1 MGRVISEKTGGRRK
15 LRAGCRSATRTL
27 RESTQEGSVRAVSVT
42 PMSDPTVSGDVLVEA
57 CVDTVESAR
66 AAEAGGAGRLELCD
80 NLYEGG
86 TTPSPGLIAVV
97 RERVAIPVHV
107 LVRPRGGDFIY
118 DEDELRVMLGDI
130 AFAKEV
136 GVAGV
141 VLGGLFA
148 NGAVDDRSTRIL
160 VEAARPL
167 SVTFHRAF
175 DLVRDPFEALDTLM
189 ALGVDRVLT
198 SGGAAT
204 AVEGLETLAA
214 LAWRSEGRA
223 TIIAAGGITEH
234 TVGRVINEAGVSE
247 VHVRASK
254 RRDSDMQFRRESVSL
269 GRAYTPDEYARV
281 ITTPELMKRIVDAA
295 ADSHAPDETL
305 EHSAD

>member
-1 MGRVISEKTGGRRK
+1 MSNPTIS
-15 LRAGCRSATRTL
+15 
-27 RESTQEGSVRAVSVT
+27 
-42 PMSDPTVSGDVLVEA
+42 DDVLVEA

-66 AAEAGGAGRLELCD
+66 AAEAGGAGRIELCD

-97 RERVAIPVHV
+97 RERVGIPIHV

-118 DEDELRVMLGDI
+118 DEDEVRVMLGDI

-136 GVAGV
+136 GVSGV
-141 VLGGLFA
+141 VLGALFA
-148 NGAVDDRSTRIL
+148 NGAVDDRSTRLL

-175 DLVRDPFEALDTLM
+175 DLVRDAFEALDTLM

-204 AVEGLETLAA
+204 AIEGLETLAA
-214 LAWRSEGRA
+214 LAWRSEGRG

-234 TVGRVINEAGVSE
+234 TVGRIINEAGVSE

-254 RRDSDMQFRRESVSL
+254 RRDSEMTFRRENVTL
-269 GRAYTPDEYARV
+269 GRAYVPDEYARV
-281 ITTPELMKRIVDAA
+281 VTTADLLKRIVDASIEA
-295 ADSHAPDETL
+295 QTPDETL
-305 EHSAD
+305 EPSVD

>member
-1 MGRVISEKTGGRRK
+1 M
-15 LRAGCRSATRTL
+15 
-27 RESTQEGSVRAVSVT
+27 
-42 PMSDPTVSGDVLVEA
+42 PNPTIPDDVLVEA

-86 TTPSPGLIAVV
+86 TTPSPGLMAVV
-97 RERVAIPVHV
+97 RERVGIPIHV

-118 DEDELRVMLGDI
+118 DEDEVRVMLGDI

-136 GVAGV
+136 GVGGV
-141 VLGGLFA
+141 VLGALFA

-198 SGGAAT
+198 SGGAAS
-204 AVEGLETLAA
+204 AIEGLETLAA
-214 LAWRSEGRA
+214 LAWRSEGRG

-254 RRDSDMQFRRESVSL
+254 RRDSAMSFRRENVTL
-269 GRAYTPDEYARV
+269 GRAYVPDEYARV
-281 ITTPELMKRIVDAA
+281 VTTAELLKRIVDASIEA
-295 ADSHAPDETL
+295 QSPDESL
-305 EHSAD
+305 EPSVD

>member
-1 MGRVISEKTGGRRK
+1 MSNPPISDG
-15 LRAGCRSATRTL
+15 
-27 RESTQEGSVRAVSVT
+27 
-42 PMSDPTVSGDVLVEA
+42 VLVEA

-80 NLYEGG
+80 NLHEGG

-97 RERVAIPVHV
+97 RERVTIPVHV

-118 DEDELRVMLGDI
+118 DEDEVRVMLGDI

-136 GVAGV
+136 GVSGV
-141 VLGGLFA
+141 ALGALFA
-148 NGAVDDRSTRIL
+148 DGKVDDRSTRLL

-204 AVEGLETLAA
+204 AIEGLETLAA
-214 LAWRSEGRA
+214 LAWRSEGRG

-234 TVGRVINEAGVSE
+234 TAGRVITEAGVCE
-247 VHVRASK
+247 VHVRAST
-254 RRDSDMQFRRESVSL
+254 RRDSEMRFRRENVTL
-269 GRAYTPDEYARV
+269 GKAYVPDEYARV
-281 ITTPELMKRIVDAA
+281 ITTAELVKRIVAA
-295 ADSHAPDETL
+295 AVDAQIPDPSL
-305 EHSAD
+305 EPSVD